1 MARQVQPGTPS
12 RSMRYIMPARGG
24 RLTLWSVVGAAVA
37 LVVAA
42 GLYASGFHSVA
53 SPGRVASAH
62 ATLDARCTTCH
73 QTGHAVTE
81 TRCERCHDPLD
92 AHRLD
97 TRAHAA
103 LGGGAANA
111 AYMKDV
117 PCASCHTEHRGRRV
131 DLTRVADRS
140 CTSCHAF
147 GSFKSHPEIAVV
159 RAKKEADPG
168 LDFSHEVH
176 LKEVAKKG
184 GDRCQSCHELTP
196 DQSSYQPISFD
207 AHCASCHVKDRVLTL
222 DGTNALKSLPTPAT
236 LLPASVAGAA
246 MPVSEPKDERGRVV
260 LTGFSH
266 RDPWVLA
273 AADQITRMMDAPAIR
288 FERAQ
293 LVRDIERVSALAQ
306 AVPASTLADADLAP
320 LAAALTSQLAAIDH
334 QIASGQVG
342 GNALEST
349 AAAID
354 PSLAPAT
361 ARLGARPGIS
371 AAPSDA
377 QQLDA
382 RRKELAALLDAIAT
396 RADAKTA
403 ARVADLKK
411 QLDALKPDTAASS
424 PVNGVAL
431 MDRLKAVDLALH
443 AVELAAGP
451 GMAADVQSARDS
463 VTALVSGAPGAAG
476 AQARHDALVAIDAI
490 AARGDQPTRA
500 RAAELRTALASL
512 PDEGATLTDRRAD
525 IARLLERVN
534 LELELR
540 PTEGAAPVDAI
551 SQTER
556 AIASQKLQQL
566 RARLE
571 TLDGRIG
578 VPAELDPARSRAAL
592 HNLLAACINC
602 HRLNDDETALRPV
615 VANQSLL
622 RAAVFTHKPHLL
634 QAKCETCH
642 AAIAG
647 SKSGID
653 ANVPGIANCQSCH
666 NSAEA
671 RADCVSCH
679 TYHPRSATEVA
690 TTLWR

>member
-12 RSMRYIMPARGG
+12 RSLRYIMPARGG
-24 RLTLWSVVGAAVA
+24 RLTLWSLLGAAIA
-37 LVVAA
+37 LVLGV
-42 GLYASGFHSVA
+42 GLYAGGMHSVA
-53 SPGRVASAH
+53 SPGRVASPH

-111 AYMKDV
+111 AYIKDV
-117 PCASCHTEHRGRRV
+117 QCASCHSEHRGRNV
-131 DLTRVADRS
+131 DLSRVSDRS

-147 GSFKSHPEIAVV
+147 GSFTSHPEIAVV

-184 GDRCQSCHELTP
+184 GDRCQSCHQLTA
-196 DQSSYQPISFD
+196 DQRTYLPISFD
-207 AHCASCHVKDRVLTL
+207 AHCAGCHLKDRVLTL
-222 DGTNALKSLPTPAT
+222 NGTDALKSLPTPAT

-246 MPVSEPKDERGRVV
+246 MPVTESKDERGRVV

-273 AADQITRMMDAPAIR
+273 AADQITRMMDTPAIR
-288 FERAQ
+288 FEREQ

-320 LAAALTSQLAAIDH
+320 LAAALTSQLAAID
-334 QIASGQVG
+334 QQLASGQAG
-342 GNALEST
+342 GNALQTT
-349 AAAID
+349 AAAVD
-354 PSLAPAT
+354 PSLAASA
-361 ARLGARPGIS
+361 ARLGARPAIS

-382 RRKELAALLDAIAT
+382 RRKELAALLDAIGT

-411 QLDALKPDTAASS
+411 QLDALKPDTAASNA
-424 PVNGVAL
+424 VNGVAL

-443 AVELAAGP
+443 AVETAAGP
-451 GMAADVQSARDS
+451 GLAADVQSARDG

-476 AQARHDALVAIDAI
+476 AQARHDALIAIDAI
-490 AARGDQPTRA
+490 AARGNLATRA

-512 PDEGATLTDRRAD
+512 PDEGETLAQRRAD

-566 RARLE
+566 RARLA
-571 TLDGRIG
+571 TLDARIG
-578 VPAELDPARSRAAL
+578 GPAELDTARGRAAL
-592 HNLLAACINC
+592 HGLLDACVKC
-602 HRLNDDETALRPV
+602 HRLADDETALRPV

-622 RAAVFTHKPHLL
+622 HAAVFTHKPHLL

-642 AAIAG
+642 ASVAG

-653 ANVPGIANCQSCH
+653 ANVPNIANCQSCH
-666 NSAEA
+666 TSSQA
-671 RADCVSCH
+671 RVDCVACH